1 MKQLRNI
8 IGGKLRY
15 MREAQGKTI
24 DDIAEATGFTV
35 NNIRRIE
42 EGRYSVN
49 LDVIERIAEAL
60 DAKVYIRPNRHYENE
75 E

>member
-15 MREAQGKTI
+15 MRNAKGMTI
-24 DDIAEATGFTV
+24 EDVAEATGFTV

-49 LDVIERIAEAL
+49 LDVIERIANVL
-60 DAKVYIRPNRHYENE
+60 DAKVYISPNWPTSD
-75 E
+75 